1 MPALKRFLDETKV
14 HLAISLHD
22 PFPQERLALMPMQKA
37 FPIEEVIKLIKQ
49 YDFTG
54 QRRVSFEYTMFN
66 RVNDTKQHA
75 DALVRMLRGLEC
87 RINLIRFHA
96 IPDSDLSPSPMF
108 IIEQFR
114 DRINASGIT
123 ATIRASRG
131 EDILAACGMLSG
143 KQKQN
148 G

>member
-1 MPALKRFLDETKV
+1 MPALKEFLEKTKA

-22 PFPQERLALMPMQKA
+22 PFPEERLSLMPMEKA
-37 FPIEEVIKLIKQ
+37 FHIEDVIKLIRQ

-66 RVNDTKQHA
+66 RVNDTKKHA
-75 DALVRMLRGLEC
+75 DALVRMLKGLEC
-87 RINLIRFHA
+87 RVNLIRFHA
-96 IPDSDLSPSPMF
+96 IPDSPLSPSPMAT
-108 IIEQFR
+108 IEQFR
-114 DRINASGIT
+114 DRINSSGIT

-143 KQKQN
+143 KKEH
-148 G
+148 

>member
-1 MPALKRFLDETKV
+1 ME
-14 HLAISLHD
+14 
-22 PFPQERLALMPMQKA
+22 KA
-37 FPIEEVIKLIKQ
+37 FHIEEVLKLIKQ

-66 RVNDTKQHA
+66 RVNDTKRHA

-87 RINLIRFHA
+87 RVNLIRFHA
-96 IPDSDLSPSPMF
+96 IPDSPLSPSPMAT
-108 IIEQFR
+108 IEQFCE
-114 DRINASGIT
+114 RINNSGIT

-143 KQKQN
+143 KKEAVCQI
-148 G
+148 

>member
-1 MPALKRFLDETKV
+1 M
-14 HLAISLHD
+14 ISLASVG
-22 PFPQERLALMPMQKA
+22 LVL
-37 FPIEEVIKLIKQ
+37 
-49 YDFTG
+49 
-54 QRRVSFEYTMFN
+54 TMFN

-96 IPDSDLSPSPMF
+96 IPDSDLAPSPML

-114 DRINASGIT
+114 DRINSSGIT

-143 KQKQN
+143 KQKQGEQN
-148 G
+148 S